1 MGLAGAA
8 VQAGAL
14 SAIASLWQV
23 DDIGTAE
30 LMRQF
35 YSRYRTGRSRSE
47 ALREAQLALLEG
59 GGNNAQPN
67 VWAAFTLLGAWR

>member
-1 MGLAGAA
+1 M
-8 VQAGAL
+8 QAGAL

-23 DDIGTAE
+23 DDAGTAE

-35 YSRYRTGRSRSE
+35 YRNYSSGNSRAQS
-47 ALREAQLALLEG
+47 LREAQLALIRKG
-59 GGNNAQPN
+59 GDQADPY